1 MERSPIQLKKQD
13 IENSS
18 GGWGWGGGGGE
29 GWKQR
34 KEVLD
39 KTLKRWDRQY
49 RVGSLQN
56 IGGARNPMP
65 TLTHKELFWKKD
77 ALVV

>member
-1 MERSPIQLKKQD
+1 M
-13 IENSS
+13 
-18 GGWGWGGGGGE
+18 GGGGGE

-39 KTLKRWDRQY
+39 KTLKKWDRQY

>member
-1 MERSPIQLKKQD
+1 M
-13 IENSS
+13 
-18 GGWGWGGGGGE
+18 GGGE

-39 KTLKRWDRQY
+39 KTLKKWDRQY

>member
-18 GGWGWGGGGGE
+18 GGEGGGGE